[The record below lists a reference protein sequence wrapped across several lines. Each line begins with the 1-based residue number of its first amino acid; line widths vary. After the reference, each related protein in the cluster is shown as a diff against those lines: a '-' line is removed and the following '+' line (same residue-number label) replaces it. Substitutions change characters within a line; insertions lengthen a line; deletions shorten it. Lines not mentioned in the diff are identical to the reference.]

1 MRILIDTCVI
11 LDALQAREPFAEDA
25 NNIFLAAANHLYN
38 GYISAKATTDIYYLT
53 HRLTHSDKDSRD
65 ILNKLLT
72 IFDVLDT
79 MGIDCRRAIPSKTTD
94 YEDAVMIETAIRS
107 EIDCIVTR
115 NTADY
120 DNSPVTIYTP
130 SEFLKTLSDE
140 N

>member
-53 HRLTHSDKDSRD
+53 HRHTHSDKDSRD

>member
-25 NNIFLAAANHLYN
+25 NNIFLAAANRLYN

-115 NTADY
+115 NAADY
-120 DNSPVTIYTP
+120 NNSPVKIYTP

>member
-53 HRLTHSDKDSRD
+53 HRHTHSDKDSRN

>member
-1 MRILIDTCVI
+1 MRVLIDTCVI

-53 HRLTHSDKDSRD
+53 HRHTHSDKDSRD

-130 SEFLKTLSDE
+130 FEFLKKLSDE

>member
-1 MRILIDTCVI
+1 MRVLIDTCVI

-53 HRLTHSDKDSRD
+53 HRHTHSDKDSRD

>member
-1 MRILIDTCVI
+1 MRVLIDTCVI

-25 NNIFLAAANHLYN
+25 KNIFLAAANQLYN

-53 HRLTHSDKDSRD
+53 HRHTHSDNDSRD

-130 SEFLKTLSDE
+130 SEFLKKLSDE

>member
-120 DNSPVTIYTP
+120 NNSPVKIYTP

>member
-25 NNIFLAAANHLYN
+25 NNIFLAAANRLYN
-38 GYISAKATTDIYYLT
+38 GYISTKAATDIYYLT

>member
-1 MRILIDTCVI
+1 MRVLIDTCVI
-11 LDALQAREPFAEDA
+11 LDALQARKPFAEDA
-25 NNIFLAAANHLYN
+25 NNIFLTAANHLFN

-53 HRLTHSDKDSRD
+53 HRHTHSDKDSRE

-120 DNSPVTIYTP
+120 DNSPVAIYTP
-130 SEFLKTLSDE
+130 TEFLKIISDE

>member
-107 EIDCIVTR
+107 EIDCLVTR

>member
-1 MRILIDTCVI
+1 MRVLIDTCVI
-11 LDALQAREPFAEDA
+11 LDTLQAREPFAEDA

-53 HRLTHSDKDSRD
+53 HRHTHSDKDSRD

-130 SEFLKTLSDE
+130 SEFLKKLSDE

>member
-25 NNIFLAAANHLYN
+25 NNIFLAVANRLYN

-79 MGIDCRRAIPSKTTD
+79 MGIDCRRAIPSQPT
-94 YEDAVMIETAIRS
+94 MRM
-107 EIDCIVTR
+107 R
-115 NTADY
+115 
-120 DNSPVTIYTP
+120 
-130 SEFLKTLSDE
+130 L
-140 N
+140 

>member
-1 MRILIDTCVI
+1 MRVLIDTCVI

-53 HRLTHSDKDSRD
+53 HRHTHSDKDSRE

-94 YEDAVMIETAIRS
+94 YEDAVMIETALRS

-120 DNSPVTIYTP
+120 DNSPVAIYTP
-130 SEFLKTLSDE
+130 SEFLKIISDE

>member
-1 MRILIDTCVI
+1 MRVLIDTCVI

-53 HRLTHSDKDSRD
+53 HRHTHSDKDSRE

-94 YEDAVMIETAIRS
+94 YEDAVMIETALRS

-120 DNSPVTIYTP
+120 NNSPVTIYTP
-130 SEFLKTLSDE
+130 SEFLKTISDE